1 MNARIAAAD
10 LLVAVLDEGRALDDA
25 LDAAQS
31 FAALEGRDRAFA
43 RAMATA
49 ALRRLGGIDAILAHF
64 LQKPLPEDAVLG
76 RATLRVGAA
85 QLLVLGTPAHAAVG
99 ETVEA
104 ANMRAK
110 TRGFAKLMNAVLR
123 RVAEQGPAMLAAQ
136 PPGADL
142 PAWLFTRW
150 RSAYGADAA
159 TMAQALQTEPPLDV
173 SVKADPAGW
182 AEKLGGGV
190 TKTGSVRSSP
200 SPRGE
205 GAGGRG
211 ETPPTNASR
220 DTSNIEDHPTPYPLP
235 HPIASRSGF
244 VDRGI
249 AERSRGGEEIQSR
262 PGFDEGAWWVQDA
275 AAALPAKLLGDVRG
289 LNVLDLCAA
298 PGGKTLQ
305 LAAAGANVTAVD
317 RDAKRLKRLEENLA
331 RTRLS
336 AKVVCA
342 DALKLNIRAPF
353 DAVLLDAP
361 CTSTGTLRRHPDIA
375 WLRRPDDVRAL
386 CALQS
391 ALLAKA
397 ATFVKP
403 GGALVYAVCSL
414 EPEEGPGVVAQ
425 ALERGLWR
433 RAGISVAELPA
444 EFITADGDMRTL
456 PSHWPEIGGLDG
468 FYAARLIRA

>member
-10 LLVAVLDEGRALDDA
+10 LLVAVVDEGKSLDDA
-25 LDAAQS
+25 LANTPNFS
-31 FAALEGRDRAFA
+31 ALEGRDRAFA

-49 ALRRLGGIDAILAHF
+49 VLRRLGGIDAILANF

-76 RATLRVGAA
+76 RATLRLGAA

-123 RVAEQGPAMLAAQ
+123 RVAEHGPAMLEAQ
-136 PPGADL
+136 APGADL

-150 RSAYGADAA
+150 RAAYGADAA
-159 TMAQALQTEPPLDV
+159 AMAAALREEPPLDV
-173 SVKADPAGW
+173 SVKDDAASW
-182 AEKLGGGV
+182 AEKLGGAVTSTGGV
-190 TKTGSVRSSP
+190 RLA
-200 SPRGE
+200 E
-205 GAGGRG
+205 
-211 ETPPTNASR
+211 AS
-220 DTSNIEDHPTPYPLP
+220 
-235 HPIASRSGF
+235 A
-244 VDRGI
+244 VD
-249 AERSRGGEEIQSR
+249 AL
-262 PGFDEGAWWVQDA
+262 PGFEDGAWWVQDA
-275 AAALPAKLLGDVRG
+275 AAALPAKLLGEVRG

-317 RDAKRLKRLEENLA
+317 RDAKRLERLEQNLA

-342 DALKLNIRAPF
+342 DALKLNIREPF

-386 CALQS
+386 SALQS
-391 ALLAKA
+391 ALMAKA
-397 ATFVKP
+397 ASFVKP

-425 ALERGLWR
+425 ALQSGLWR
-433 RAGISVAELPA
+433 RAAISVAELPGIFLTP
-444 EFITADGDMRTL
+444 EGDMRTL